1 MNLTEILNLSNSAK
15 AVDDELIHSISTNDK
30 LVDVLGQNGIANYY
44 AFLNDIKEISNFI
57 QKYSNFYEV
66 NFVNENKIIILND
79 FKDIKGIS
87 ANELDEITRRVS
99 GLPVANNIINE
110 EDGLESNTF
119 RFVINKD
126 DLKKQR
132 EIEIKRF
139 DPELAL
145 NTDDEN
151 ERNKKKTNVVKSF
164 DKKAYNEQLARYIK
178 TLRHIDAIENDFRR
192 IANIE
197 DKDTKRTLDLMQ
209 MYVDAFK
216 PLIQEDMDGFNAHKG
231 EKCVDLNQMYSL
243 ARNKIIETQN
253 FEKNRFGGNLSSRY
267 KIDAEFNGFHQK
279 TGFFTKNTHFY
290 ASDFDVN
297 IGKLKVFDLTHF
309 NEFYD
314 PLFKYCDKADEED
327 DKDFLKEI
335 KKTHPKFSDEECL
348 DYLNQVKKQPDFET
362 RKQGYT
368 RGLVKLIEFIDPY
381 TFDINDGSRIIKAKG
396 KRINLENEK
405 VKEILEILPEN
416 TAKYIRKNYN
426 NIGFLGSLVNLNDI
440 YGKTTISDRINKK
453 YVRLTEG
460 ANISNRNCA
469 MTAVEKIL
477 DLDVLA
483 DSHKLT
489 IKQEDKEVKG
499 VFMEEANGTN
509 FVDMDPH
516 DPRAYVKP
524 KDINNAS
531 LLKSIS
537 DLQVL
542 DYICGNVDRHAGNF
556 FYKFDEN
563 HKLSGVIGID
573 NDASF
578 SSEIPSEN
586 KGLLQ
591 LPSLKHLMVIDEKL
605 ANKLMTIDGN
615 DLNVILKPYGLN
627 NAEIYAATA
636 RLENLKRAIG
646 RTEKDRIYY
655 EKGFEVRGINGLG
668 FAQLQIVKDKDWSN
682 LTMDELSRDQNTYSS
697 FENTYSKAFLR
708 LSNVTKNKYVSSV
721 SKADINRREFIINS
735 SIQMIPY
742 DMQQMYKKLTDLR
755 SKLNN
760 SNQYKN
766 LREALEKL
774 SNTPINYNGFKLST
788 DRQENINTKNNVIK
802 KTIEDSFKEIKT
814 LAKIYLDKKEMEA
827 KNGSLDDVSKNKV
840 QGVKDVLKY
849 IDDKEKNILTNFDK
863 LEADY
868 IKSEKISQNFDE
880 ISQIKAKGGLTEE
893 QIRNF
898 EQSKNNEKQQ
908 ITLDSLNE
916 NNNITQTNI
925 QENDLVIDN
934 LEKTTPKTIE

>member
-15 AVDDELIHSISTNDK
+15 AVDDELIHSISSNDK
-30 LVDVLGQNGIANYY
+30 LVDILGQNGIANYY

-66 NFVNENKIIILND
+66 NFVNENKVIILND

-110 EDGLESNTF
+110 EDRLEGNTF
-119 RFVINKD
+119 RFVLNKD
-126 DLKKQR
+126 NLKKQR

-151 ERNKKKTNVVKSF
+151 ERNKKKTNIVKGF

-178 TLRHIDAIENDFRR
+178 TLKHIDAIENDFKKISN
-192 IANIE
+192 IA

-209 MYVDAFK
+209 MYIDAFK

-279 TGFFTKNTHFY
+279 TGFFTKNTNFY
-290 ASDFDVN
+290 ASDFDAN
-297 IGKLKVFDLTHF
+297 IEKLKVFDLTHF

-405 VKEILEILPEN
+405 VKEILEILPDN

-440 YGKTTISDRINKK
+440 YEKTTISERINKK
-453 YVRLTEG
+453 YVRLIEG

-489 IKQEDKEVKG
+489 IKQGNREING

-509 FVDMDPH
+509 FVDLNPH
-516 DPRAYVKP
+516 DPRAYIKP
-524 KDINNAS
+524 EDINNAS

-655 EKGFEVRGINGLG
+655 EKGFEIRGINGLG
-668 FAQLQIVKDKDWSN
+668 SAQLQIVKDKDWSN
-682 LTMDELSRDQNTYSS
+682 LTMDELSRDQNTYRS

-760 SNQYKN
+760 SNQYKK

-788 DRQENINTKNNVIK
+788 DRQANIITKNNVIK

-840 QGVKDVLKY
+840 QGVKDILNY

-893 QIRNF
+893 QIRDF

-908 ITLDSLNE
+908 ITLESLNE
-916 NNNITQTNI
+916 NNNIAQTNI
-925 QENDLVIDN
+925 QENNLMIDN
-934 LEKTTPKTIE
+934 LEKTMPKSNK